1 MARVTESVGPP
12 THAEVVAQID
22 VAVVATDRA
31 GVVTLWNP
39 RAALLYGW
47 REEDAVGRS
56 FAELLLAEGHEQG
69 IAQLM
74 AAARSGRSWQGV
86 VRARRNDGSVCTVFC
101 RQSPMV
107 DADGA
112 PTGSVGVSMDAA
124 DAEMAH
130 ALSALPGID
139 GGRRTRLLSPRE
151 REILALL
158 ARGMTGEQIAERLV
172 LSPET
177 IRTHI
182 RNAREKL
189 GASTRVEA
197 VTLAVRS
204 REIQL

>member
-1 MARVTESVGPP
+1 MARVTESGGYP
-12 THAEVVAQID
+12 THAEVFEQVD
-22 VAVVATDRA
+22 VAVVVTDRTGA
-31 GVVTLWNP
+31 VTLWNS
-39 RAALLYGW
+39 RAAALYGW
-47 REEDAVGRS
+47 SAEDAVGRS
-56 FAELLLAEGHEQG
+56 FAELMLAEGHEQG
-69 IAQLM
+69 IAQMM

-86 VRARRNDGSVCTVFC
+86 VKARRRDGSVCTVFC
-101 RQSPMV
+101 RQSPLV
-107 DADGA
+107 DAEGGL
-112 PTGSVGVSMDAA
+112 TGGVGVSMDAA
-124 DAEMAH
+124 DAEMAQ
-130 ALSALPGID
+130 ALAASPDVD

-151 REILALL
+151 REILTLL